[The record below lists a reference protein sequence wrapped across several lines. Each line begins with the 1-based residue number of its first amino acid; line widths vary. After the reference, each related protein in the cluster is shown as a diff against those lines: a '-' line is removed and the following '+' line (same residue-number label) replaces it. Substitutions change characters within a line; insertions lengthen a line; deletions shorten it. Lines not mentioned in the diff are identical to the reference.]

1 MGLAVGAACGGETV
15 QVRSR
20 NYSSFPPL
28 AEKFTKKNRKKS
40 HLSFSPA
47 SNGTIS
53 FQLSFGVKK
62 ETFFHCLP
70 VNFAA
75 EGQELLQPRGSK
87 ECWGWD
93 VPGRFAPCSCSQ
105 QGPKAASGLHL
116 CVLWPSKTAA
126 GRGQNNKMLLFPRSS
141 LQAFEAP
148 LMTVGESLC
157 FAIYHSGTQ
166 MKALAAL
173 LISSFPSEVTD
184 FVLFVFIL
192 FFFAWVAPWSPEHG
206 RSFSRAAFATEVTL
220 GER

>member
-1 MGLAVGAACGGETV
+1 
-15 QVRSR
+15 
-20 NYSSFPPL
+20 
-28 AEKFTKKNRKKS
+28 
-40 HLSFSPA
+40 
-47 SNGTIS
+47 
-53 FQLSFGVKK
+53 
-62 ETFFHCLP
+62 
-70 VNFAA
+70 
-75 EGQELLQPRGSK
+75 
-87 ECWGWD
+87 
-93 VPGRFAPCSCSQ
+93 
-105 QGPKAASGLHL
+105 
-116 CVLWPSKTAA
+116 
-126 GRGQNNKMLLFPRSS
+126 MLLFPRSS

>member
-40 HLSFSPA
+40 NLSFSSA

-70 VNFAA
+70 VNFVV